1 MRACVCIYSCV
12 YVCMCVRL
20 YAHEWVGDCVGC
32 SECMFGYG
40 CGWRFDTSVCL
51 CFVSLYVCVVV
62 VCVHVWR
69 YLCVCV
75 EGDAYV
81 YFCWTEMRCTD
92 VFVYIWDRNISHP
105 DVCGKYL
112 SESYTLHLS
121 WSCGVA
127 CHVSMRFFFLQ
138 NLDLSRIQSF
148 MSWDAVPLHARVSQ
162 RKRLIQSDS
171 GVFVIHLELFCHYF
185 KTSMCVFIFISHRVV
200 SDSLKHISSED

>member
-1 MRACVCIYSCV
+1 MYIFVCICV
-12 YVCMCVRL
+12 YVCASVRAWMGWWL
-20 YAHEWVGDCVGC
+20 
-32 SECMFGYG
+32 
-40 CGWRFDTSVCL
+40 CGMLW
-51 CFVSLYVCVVV
+51 
-62 VCVHVWR
+62 VHVWLWVWVKVW
-69 YLCVCV
+69 YLCVFVLCVSVCVCGGCLCACLEILVCVCV

-121 WSCGVA
+121 WSCSVA

-185 KTSMCVFIFISHRVV
+185 KTSMCVFIFINHRVV